1 MSIHVQSIP
10 AIALELETSYASAQL
25 TVSLFLLT
33 FASAQLFIGPLSD
46 KIGRR
51 PVIFGGLIML
61 GVASVAATF
70 APSIELL
77 IVARIFQALGSCATL
92 VVPRA
97 VVQDVYSGSE
107 AVRMMALVAMIQ
119 SVAPMTAPIIGGVLE
134 TLLGWRAIFAFL
146 AVFVGILGVW
156 TVLAL
161 KETRPL
167 ESDGNSARW
176 GEIFARYGRLLSS
189 RVYVGYTLAFAAGTS
204 GFFGFLAVGPALI
217 IGQMGL
223 APIFF
228 SVFLM
233 LITIQFPLG
242 NYVTSRMTVKM
253 GIDRILV
260 WGALIGIA
268 ATVVFLLLSPVLSL
282 WAILLP
288 MIVYAFSSG
297 ILFPNAMAGA
307 ASVDRRI
314 AGTAASFAGF
324 CQLGTGAVLAFSIS
338 TLPTETVTP
347 YAIALLILSLATLAG
362 VLLVFSARRGT

>member
-1 MSIHVQSIP
+1 MQSIP
-10 AIALELETSYASAQL
+10 AIALELDTSYASAQI
-25 TVSLFLLT
+25 TVWLFLLT

-51 PVIFGGLIML
+51 PVIFGGLVLL
-61 GVASVAATF
+61 GVASVGATF
-70 APSIELL
+70 EPTIEML
-77 IVARIFQALGSCATL
+77 IAARILQALGGCATL

-97 VVQDVYSGSE
+97 VVQDVYAGTE
-107 AVRMMALVAMIQ
+107 AARMMALVAMIQ
-119 SVAPMTAPIIGGVLE
+119 SIAPLTAPIIGGVLDA
-134 TLLGWRAIFAFL
+134 LFGWRAIFAFL
-146 AVFVGILGVW
+146 AVLVGFLGVW

-189 RVYVGYTLAFAAGTS
+189 RIYVGYTLAFAAGTS

-217 IGQMGL
+217 IDQMGL

-228 SVFLM
+228 SIFLM
-233 LITIQFPLG
+233 LITLQFPLG

-253 GIDRILV
+253 GIDRTLV

-268 ATVVFLLLSPVLSL
+268 AAVVFLALSPVLSL

-288 MIVYAFSSG
+288 MMVYAFSNG

-324 CQLGTGAVLAFSIS
+324 CQLGTGAVVAFSIS
-338 TLPTETVTP
+338 ALPTDSVTP
-347 YAIALLILSLATLAG
+347 YATALLILAVATLAG
-362 VLLVFSARRGT
+362 VLLVFYARRAT